1 MNKLETELQR
11 LYFLPGQEWPG
22 SKSNAYNAAIEL
34 VTAGGLVRSLVI
46 SVERGGDWEAVA
58 ALYEGVQADL
68 DLPPPAISVSGDE
81 GYQIWFSLSEPIP
94 WQLAQDFMQG
104 LCRRYLAEIK
114 AAKLKLRPGAEDELR
129 FVSLVPAILENADRW
144 SAYIDPSMGSMFV
157 EETWLEMP
165 PSLDKQAGMLAGL
178 ESIKAQDFQRALSL
192 LAAPS
197 EISVEATA
205 QPPRVQSNDSGQ
217 PRQRGEETALSIGT
231 SFTNPK
237 DFLLAVMNDPKATVD
252 QRIAAA
258 SALLPISRTIPKNKQ
273 QRAPESWA

>member
-22 SKSNAYNAAIEL
+22 LKSNAGNAAVDL

-94 WQLAQDFMQG
+94 VQLAQDFMQG
-104 LCRRYLAEIK
+104 LSRRYLAEIK
-114 AAKLKLRPGAEDELR
+114 LAKLKLRPGSPDELHT
-129 FVSLVPAILENADRW
+129 VPLVPAELENGDRW
-144 SAYIDPSMGSMFV
+144 SAFIDPTMGSMFV

-165 PSLDKQAGMLAGL
+165 PSLDKQAGMLASL
-178 ESIKAQDFQRALSL
+178 ESIKAQDFQQALSIL
-192 LAAPS
+192 ESPT
-197 EISVEATA
+197 ETSVEASA
-205 QPPRVQSNDSGQ
+205 QLPRAQSNDSAL
-217 PRQRGEETALSIGT
+217 PRLSDKESALSVGT
-231 SFTNPK
+231 RFTNPK
-237 DFLLAVMNDPKATVD
+237 DFLLAVMNDPNATTD

-258 SALLPISRTIPKNKQ
+258 SALLPFVASD
-273 QRAPESWA
+273 PEK

>member
-22 SKSNAYNAAIEL
+22 SISNAGNAAVEL

-81 GYQIWFSLSEPIP
+81 GYQIWFSLYEPIP
-94 WQLAQDFMQG
+94 LQLAQDFMQG
-104 LCRRYLAEIK
+104 LCRKYLAETK
-114 AAKLKLRPGAEDELR
+114 AAKLKLRPGSADELR
-129 FVSLVPAILENADRW
+129 SVLLVPAELENGDRW
-144 SAYIDPSMGSMFV
+144 SAYIDPTMGSMFV

-165 PSLDKQAGMLAGL
+165 PSLDKQAGMLASL
-178 ESIKAQDFQRALSL
+178 ESIKAQDFQQALSVL
-192 LAAPS
+192 EAPAETS
-197 EISVEATA
+197 FEAPA
-205 QPPRVQSNDSGQ
+205 QPPRIQSNDFSQ
-217 PRQRGEETALSIGT
+217 PRLSGKEAALSVGT

-237 DFLLAVMNDPKATVD
+237 DFLLAVMNDPNATTD

-258 SALLPISRTIPKNKQ
+258 SALLPFFEND
-273 QRAPESWA
+273 